1 MAKRDTSRKRNTI
14 LDAASAVF
22 REEGF
27 EATSMDRIAE
37 RAGAS
42 KRTVYNHFPSKD
54 ALFEAVMAR
63 FLSEIATL
71 KQIAYDPD
79 RDLEEQLAQFAQ
91 SKLQIVE
98 NPAWMGLMM
107 VGLGQLI
114 RDPSLVQKNLGQ
126 ASTGEE
132 YLVAWLQAATDDG
145 RLHVAE
151 PTVAAEVFWGML
163 SGVFIWPHLFHGPM
177 DVGHQQALLTELI
190 AMFLARYR
198 KPV

>member
-79 RDLEEQLAQFAQ
+79 RDLEEQPRKLA
-91 SKLQIVE
+91 E
-98 NPAWMGLMM
+98 
-107 VGLGQLI
+107 
-114 RDPSLVQKNLGQ
+114 
-126 ASTGEE
+126 
-132 YLVAWLQAATDDG
+132 
-145 RLHVAE
+145 
-151 PTVAAEVFWGML
+151 
-163 SGVFIWPHLFHGPM
+163 
-177 DVGHQQALLTELI
+177 
-190 AMFLARYR
+190 
-198 KPV
+198 